1 MTGTTR
7 LPQAVARGLE
17 DKGCVLWPSGPL
29 IQGILMQPGN
39 LGADIRVELLKAAP
53 MIPIVDLFAGP
64 GGLNEGFSSIGES
77 VGRPIFRTVASFEM
91 NRYAHGTLLLRTAY
105 RIMKREA
112 GVPRSYYRYIQGM
125 LAWEDF
131 TADPVVSDAL
141 SRAREETHMVELGE
155 ANRSLVDGI
164 IENALAGARNDAND
178 DWVLIG
184 GPPCQ
189 AYSLAGRSRRKHDQ
203 DFENDHKHFL
213 YKEYLHIIEK
223 FRPTVFVMENVKG
236 LLSSTNKG
244 DRTFELILRDLSE
257 PSPGVKYEI
266 RSLVVDAPD
275 GHLDPRD
282 FVIRAED
289 YGVPQKRHRVILLG
303 VRSDA
308 LSRTSRV
315 FLEPKAEVSVSDA
328 IGDLPRIRSTI
339 SPARNDSPLA
349 WALLGHEVKAILG
362 EAQSAT
368 GTVLTP
374 TKLSPG
380 YSFMDYVPPPAE
392 TAFQKW
398 IYDPRIGGVTLHQSR
413 SHMSEDIKRYG
424 YLAAR
429 ASVLGRALKLDGLPD
444 ELQPQHKNAGKTN
457 TPFVD
462 RFRVQLPDRPSSTV
476 VSHISKDGHY
486 YIHPDC
492 TQMRSLTVREAARLQ
507 TFPDNYFFTG
517 SRTQQYHQVG
527 NAVPPLLA
535 AQVAQ
540 KVAETMRL
548 VPALVPHDV
557 QQQDQEAPLAEL
569 GILVNARVA

>member
-1 MTGTTR
+1 
-7 LPQAVARGLE
+7 
-17 DKGCVLWPSGPL
+17 
-29 IQGILMQPGN
+29 
-39 LGADIRVELLKAAP
+39 

-64 GGLNEGFSSIGES
+64 GGLNEGFSSIGEQT
-77 VGRPIFRTVASFEM
+77 GRPLFRTVASFEM

-105 RIMKREA
+105 RIMKREG

-141 SRAREETHMVELGE
+141 RRARSEVHLVELGE
-155 ANRSLVDGI
+155 SNRSRVDGL
-164 IENALAGARNDAND
+164 IENALADALDQPSD

-203 DFENDHKHFL
+203 EFENDHKHFL

-236 LLSSTNKG
+236 LLSSMNKG
-244 DRTFELILRDLSE
+244 DQTFELILRDLSE

-266 RSLVVDAPD
+266 RSLVIDAPD
-275 GHLDPRD
+275 GDLNPKD
-282 FVIRAED
+282 FIIRAED
-289 YGVPQKRHRVILLG
+289 YGIPQRRHRVILLG
-303 VRSDA
+303 VRADA
-308 LSRTSRV
+308 LARTSRV
-315 FLEPKAEVSVSDA
+315 FLEPQEQVTVSDA
-328 IGDLPRIRSTI
+328 IGDLPKLRSTI
-339 SPARNDSPLA
+339 SPARDDSPLA
-349 WALLGHEVKAILG
+349 WTILGHEVTAILG
-362 EAQSAT
+362 E
-368 GTVLTP
+368 GTPTEDGSLLVP

-380 YSFMDYVPPPAE
+380 GFFVDYAAPQAE
-392 TAFQKW
+392 SEYQKW
-398 IYDPRIGGVTLHQSR
+398 VLDPRVGGVTLHQSR
-413 SHMSEDIKRYG
+413 SHMCEDIKRYG

-429 ASVLGRALKLDGLPD
+429 ASVLGRALKLGELPD
-444 ELQPQHKNAGKTN
+444 ELQPEHKNAGKTN

-462 RFRVQLPDRPSSTV
+462 RFRVQMPDRPSTTV

-486 YIHPDC
+486 YIHPDAS
-492 TQMRSLTVREAARLQ
+492 QMRSLTVREAARLQ

-535 AQVAQ
+535 AHIAQ
-540 KVAETMRL
+540 KVAETLRIL
-548 VPALVPHDV
+548 PALTQVGEPDPV
-557 QQQDQEAPLAEL
+557 DDQALRTDQLLLASQ
-569 GILVNARVA
+569 VA